1 MDPARAQAQRA
12 QSDTQD
18 ARFHYPQ
25 YKNQPQQQ
33 SQERPEPSPY
43 AQPSQYSQFPPH
55 PSVRPPP
62 GAKLSARQVPLG
74 VGVAPPPVRPQER
87 QQPRPSNSGVLI
99 QDFRF
104 PPAPPAPASRG
115 RQEQGGQPFSGR
127 NNMHE
132 SYMSSVLDDF
142 TPGTTPGSRSR
153 GFPTPRGRYSGSVY
167 AESEALGME
176 ERYLQGRYSP
186 EITRPSSPDT
196 PPQIVRQASVGK
208 RAKPAVTTIKTR
220 TSHLERD
227 IPEEASVRTPA
238 SKNAAMAALSAA
250 IAAGTGS
257 KPIDFNDSAPGSRS
271 YTPVRMPFDGS
282 PPPSPSQDRE
292 FLRTPK
298 SATTFASGHILSQAA
313 SHGDSMPST
322 GHSRKSTNPLLGL
335 GIDQPAAMSNKI
347 PESKRPPKLD
357 MDAVREAEARG
368 STTSLADLIKRA
380 TKLAANLDRGKTA
393 SRLGMLDMFGN
404 QEKLAGNNRHST
416 MSDMISAFPA
426 PAIGGT
432 PTTRRD
438 ANWPLSEKGDPYAST
453 TELSKTNPRK
463 QRRKFCGLSLP
474 VFIAVLIIVVV
485 LIAAA
490 VLIPIFLILV
500 PKQNR
505 NNNNNP
511 LTNCA
516 ADFPC
521 ENGGTSIVSDDRC
534 MCVCSDGFTGSQCT
548 ASGNSKDCIT
558 MTLTEGSNEYENATI
573 GRSVMPV
580 LSPQN
585 SFDVPLNVST
595 ILALFSSNNL
605 SCSSEN
611 SLVDFNSSAL
621 NSGNNRKRFIILP
634 EFESPDSTVQPPII
648 HAVPPV
654 PQITNPATCTGDVRL
669 ERRQDGVTIGT
680 SNGIV
685 FQATT
690 STAESGSSEPTRT
703 QTPLSSTTDPT
714 ASESTS
720 ESGNST
726 ASASGSKST
735 STAAPS
741 SKMTDKEI
749 EFAQVV
755 VMYILQE
762 SRTISVAV
770 NTQQQI
776 ELFFSELDRESSS
789 ARNNTVE
796 VGSGDT
802 QLLASFDDFTISY
815 GNSSVIN
822 GVGGGK

>member
-1 MDPARAQAQRA
+1 MDPSETQRA
-12 QSDTQD
+12 QSKPQD

-25 YKNQPQQQ
+25 YKNQSQQQ
-33 SQERPEPSPY
+33 SQERPDASPY

-62 GAKLSARQVPLG
+62 GAKLSARQVPAG
-74 VGVAPPPVRPQER
+74 VGVAPPPVRPQDR

-104 PPAPPAPASRG
+104 PPAPPAPGSRS
-115 RQEQGGQPFSGR
+115 RQDLGGQQVPGR
-127 NNMHE
+127 SNMHE

-142 TPGTTPGSRSR
+142 ATPGSRSR

-167 AESEALGME
+167 AESEALGMD
-176 ERYLQGRYSP
+176 ERHLQGRYSP
-186 EITRPSSPDT
+186 EIISPSSPDNS
-196 PPQIVRQASVGK
+196 PQIVRQASLGK

-220 TSHLERD
+220 TSHLEQD
-227 IPEEASVRTPA
+227 IPEEASIRTPA

-257 KPIDFNDSAPGSRS
+257 KPIDLNDSAPGSRS
-271 YTPVRMPFDGS
+271 YTPVRMPFDTS

-292 FLRTPK
+292 YLRTPK
-298 SATTFASGHILSQAA
+298 SATTFASGHILSQAP
-313 SHGDSMPST
+313 STGHSLPST

-335 GIDQPAAMSNKI
+335 GIDQPAAMSSKI
-347 PESKRPPKLD
+347 PASKRPPKLD

-393 SRLGMLDMFGN
+393 SRLGMLDMFGS

-426 PAIGGT
+426 PAMGGT

-438 ANWPLSEKGDPYAST
+438 ADWPLSEKGDPYAST
-453 TELSKTNPRK
+453 TELSKTKSRKQPRK
-463 QRRKFCGLSLP
+463 LCGLSLP
-474 VFIAVLIIVVV
+474 VFILVLIVVV
-485 LIAAA
+485 VLVAAA

-505 NNNNNP
+505 SNNNA

-521 ENGGTSIVSDDRC
+521 ENGGASIVSDNKC
-534 MCVCSDGFTGSQCT
+534 MCICSDGFTGSQCT
-548 ASGNSKDCIT
+548 ATGNARDCTT
-558 MTLTEGSNEYENATI
+558 MTVTEGSNEYNNATI

-580 LSPQN
+580 LSPPN
-585 SFDVPLNVST
+585 RFDVPLNVST
-595 ILALFSSNNL
+595 ILSVFSSNNL

-611 SLVDFNSSAL
+611 SLVDFNSSAPD
-621 NSGNNRKRFIILP
+621 SGNNRRRFIILP
-634 EFESPDSTVQPPII
+634 EFESPDSTRQPPII

-654 PQITNPATCTGDVRL
+654 PQITNRAACTGDVQL
-669 ERRQDGVTIGT
+669 ERRQDGVTVGT

-690 STAESGSSEPTRT
+690 STVDSETSEPTGT
-703 QTPLSSTTDPT
+703 QVSTANSADPT
-714 ASESTS
+714 ASESGS
-720 ESGNST
+720 ESTS
-726 ASASGSKST
+726 SST
-735 STAAPS
+735 SATGSRSTPTAAPTS
-741 SKMTDKEI
+741 MITDKEI

-755 VMYILQE
+755 VLYILQE
-762 SRTISVAV
+762 SRTVSIAV

-776 ELFFSELDRESSS
+776 EMFFSERQRNSS
-789 ARNNTVE
+789 NNTLASVE
-796 VGSGDT
+796 VGTGDL
-802 QLLASFDDFTISY
+802 QLSANFDEFTIAFT
-815 GNSSVIN
+815 NSTI
-822 GVGGGK
+822 VGGGQ